1 MQFPIITALSLVASA
16 VAVPA
21 PVSMNMLRLKE
32 AIATNYTWTVSSW
45 NTDGCAGAS
54 TSGCTYS
61 RSTASL
67 PTELYINIYNQI
79 TESVGIYR
87 KPCNNG

>member
-1 MQFPIITALSLVASA
+1 MQFSIITALSLAASA

-32 AIATNYTWTVSSW
+32 AIATNYTWTITSW
-45 NTDGCAGAS
+45 NTDGCAAAG

-61 RSTASL
+61 EFTA
-67 PTELYINIYNQI
+67 EIY
-79 TESVGIYR
+79 T
-87 KPCNNG
+87 